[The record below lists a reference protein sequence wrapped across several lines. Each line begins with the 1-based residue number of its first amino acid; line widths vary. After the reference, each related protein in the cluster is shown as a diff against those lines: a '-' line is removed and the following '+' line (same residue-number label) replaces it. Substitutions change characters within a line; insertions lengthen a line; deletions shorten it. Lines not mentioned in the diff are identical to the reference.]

1 MKKNIYLMYAI
12 SFLQGMVFYSS
23 ISTLYRQAYGVTAAQ
38 MMLLEAVSFLV
49 TLALEVPWGILADRI
64 GYKKTMI
71 GCTILFAVQKVIFWQ
86 ATGFFHFLIER
97 ILMGVTGAGLSGVD
111 TSILYLS
118 CGEEDSQ
125 KVFGIHSS
133 VGTAG
138 VLTATVIFSTLLKEN
153 YRMAA
158 FLTVLTYSAA
168 AVLPFF
174 LTEVKGEKERRG
186 SWAETKDSLLQ
197 VLRRPS
203 LLLFLFG
210 SALIGEMV
218 WVSAGFLNQLQYE
231 KCGMSVSAIGYVFAV
246 ATVLELAGAF
256 SHRVTKWLGQKT
268 TLFLLGAVPMA
279 ACAFLAVTNRPWIS
293 VAAELSI
300 VLAYALWAPLVG
312 ILENKQVQGNNRAT
326 VLSVVSM
333 IGSSVTVAVDLGV
346 GVLTDISIATAFL
359 SAAFLSALGLGMLLV
374 WYRINRKQV
383 IL

>member
-23 ISTLYRQAYGVTAAQ
+23 VSALYRQACGVTAAQ
-38 MMLLEAVSFLV
+38 MMLLEAISFLV

-64 GYKKTMI
+64 GYKNTMI

-86 ATGFFHFLIER
+86 ATGFSHFLLER
-97 ILMGVTGAGLSGVD
+97 ILMGVTNAGLSGVD

-118 CGEEDSQ
+118 CREEESQ
-125 KVFGIHSS
+125 KVFGVHGS

-138 VLTATVIFSTLLKEN
+138 VLTATVIFSAVLKEN

-158 FLTVLTYSAA
+158 FLTVLAYSAA

-174 LTEVKGEKERRG
+174 LTEVKGEKERRS

-197 VLRRPS
+197 VIHRPS

-210 SALIGEMV
+210 SALISEMV

-231 KCGMSVSAIGYVFAV
+231 KCGMNVSAIGYVFAV
-246 ATVLELAGAF
+246 ATVLELSGAF
-256 SHRVTKWLGQKT
+256 SHRVTKWLGQKCA
-268 TLFLLGAVPMA
+268 LFLLGAVPMA
-279 ACAFLAVTNRPWIS
+279 ACAFLAVTNSPWIS
-293 VAAELSI
+293 VAAELTI

-312 ILENKQVQGNNRAT
+312 ILENKQVQGTKRAT
-326 VLSVVSM
+326 VLSVFSM

-346 GVLTDISIATAFL
+346 GVLTDISIGTAFL
-359 SAAFLSALGLGMLLV
+359 SAACLSALGLGMLLV
-374 WYRINRKQV
+374 WYQINRKQV

>member
-1 MKKNIYLMYAI
+1 MKRNIYLMYGI

-38 MMLLEAVSFLV
+38 MMLLEAISFLV
-49 TLALEVPWGILADRI
+49 ALALEVPWGILADRI

-86 ATGFFHFLIER
+86 ATGVSHFLIER

-118 CGEEDSQ
+118 CGEEESQ
-125 KVFGIHSS
+125 KVFGVHSS
-133 VGTAG
+133 AGTAG

-174 LTEVKGEKERRG
+174 LTEVKGEREQRS

-197 VLRRPS
+197 VLRRPRV
-203 LLLFLFG
+203 LLFLLG
-210 SALIGEMV
+210 TSLIGEMV

-231 KCGMSVSAIGYVFAV
+231 KCGMGVSAIGIAFAV
-246 ATVLELAGAF
+246 ATVLELSGAF
-256 SHRVTKWLGQKT
+256 SHRVTQKLGRKN
-268 TLFLLGAVPMA
+268 TLFLLGGVPMG
-279 ACAFLAVTNRPWIS
+279 ACAILGATRDPWVS
-293 VAAELSI
+293 VVCVFAI
-300 VLAYALWAPLVG
+300 VLAYALWCPMIG
-312 ILENKQVQGNNRAT
+312 ELENRQVEGANRAT
-326 VLSVVSM
+326 VLSTFSM
-333 IGSSVTVAVDLGV
+333 IGSSVTMVVDLGM
-346 GVLTDISIATAFL
+346 GALADIRIETAYF
-359 SAAFLSALGLGMLLV
+359 AAAVLSALALGMLWA
-374 WYRINRKQV
+374 WYGKNRKEG

>member
-1 MKKNIYLMYAI
+1 MQRNIYLMYAI

-38 MMLLEAVSFLV
+38 MMLLEAVSFRV

-71 GCTILFAVQKVIFWQ
+71 GCAILFAVQKVIFWQ
-86 ATGFFHFLIER
+86 ATGFSHFLIER

-133 VGTAG
+133 AGTAG
-138 VLTATVIFSTLLKEN
+138 VLIATVIFSTLLKKN

-158 FLTVLTYSAA
+158 FLTVLAYSAA

-203 LLLFLFG
+203 LLLFLIG
-210 SALIGEMV
+210 SALISEMV
-218 WVSAGFLNQLQYE
+218 WVAAGFLNQLQYE

-268 TLFLLGAVPMA
+268 VLFLLGAIPMA
-279 ACAFLAVTNRPWIS
+279 ACAFLVVTNSHWIS
-293 VAAELSI
+293 VAAELTI

-312 ILENKQVQGNNRAT
+312 ILENKQIQGTNRAT
-326 VLSVVSM
+326 VLSVFSM

-359 SAAFLSALGLGMLLV
+359 SAAGLSALGLGMLLV